1 MECYFFL
8 LAGLMIVNFVIFLY
22 VASRYKYR
30 TAPKESEKTANDR
43 EEDQLDEPEVWC
55 SKICLKN

>member
-30 TAPKESEKTANDR
+30 NVPKESEKTVNDR
-43 EEDQLDEPEVWC
+43 EEDQLDEPEV
-55 SKICLKN
+55 